1 MADKAATGAVPGT
14 TTGTLVPAT
23 GPKKVFPPLDSS
35 TFASQFFWL
44 AITFALL
51 YYLLS
56 RVALPRIGE
65 VIEERRD
72 RIQRDLDEAARLKDE
87 TAKALTSYEQAMSDA
102 RGKAQAIAGDM
113 RGRLTAEVDKE
124 RTRVEAQIATKIA
137 DTEKRIVDTKTAA
150 LARVNEIVADTAGSI
165 VNKLVGVDVSADEVR
180 RALQS
185 VPQT

>member
-1 MADKAATGAVPGT
+1 MADKATTGAAPGIKA
-14 TTGTLVPAT
+14 GTLVPAP
-23 GPKKVFPPLDSS
+23 GPKKVFPPLDTS

-87 TAKALTSYEQAMSDA
+87 TAKALASYEQAMSDA
-102 RGKAQAIAGDM
+102 RGKAQAIAGDA
-113 RGRLTAEVDKE
+113 RSRITAEVDKE
-124 RTRVEAQIATKIA
+124 RGRVETQIASKIA
-137 DTEKRIVDTKTAA
+137 DTERRIVATKTAA
-150 LARVNEIVADTAGSI
+150 LERVNEIVTDTAGAI
-165 VNKLVGVDVSADEVR
+165 VNKLVGVEVSADDVR
-180 RALQS
+180 SALRTEPRS
-185 VPQT
+185 